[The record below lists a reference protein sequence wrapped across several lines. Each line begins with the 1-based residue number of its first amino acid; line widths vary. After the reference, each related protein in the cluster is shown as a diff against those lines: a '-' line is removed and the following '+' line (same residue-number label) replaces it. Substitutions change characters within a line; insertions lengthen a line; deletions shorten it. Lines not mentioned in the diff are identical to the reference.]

1 LDQPTP
7 IEKDNPLGMSARASY
22 SDYWP
27 TTSSKDKPHDECG
40 VFGIHAPGQDVANV
54 TYFGL
59 YALQH
64 RGQESA
70 GITVSYGERLETI
83 KDMGLVSQVFD
94 DPHVLGNLRG
104 NPALGHTRYSTT
116 GSAKVLNAQPMV
128 YDHPQIGPVAIGHN
142 GNLTNYQHLRQE
154 FEEKGVEFET
164 SSDTE
169 VMLRL
174 IGQTPGPDLKTVLR
188 RSLPRLEG
196 AYSLVLL
203 TRDSLVGVRDQLG
216 FRPLCIGTMG
226 DGTVSPAR
234 PAPSTPSAP
243 STCVTSSPARS

>member
-104 NPALGHTRYSTT
+104 NLALGHTRYSTT

-142 GNLTNYQHLRQE
+142 
-154 FEEKGVEFET
+154 
-164 SSDTE
+164 
-169 VMLRL
+169 
-174 IGQTPGPDLKTVLR
+174 PP
-188 RSLPRLEG
+188 P
-196 AYSLVLL
+196 
-203 TRDSLVGVRDQLG
+203 GVRGEGRRVRAGSWSGCLHRHDGRRHRVASETCALDPVRAKYVRDVEPGEVVIINDKGNDGEYPVSVPIQLEMD
-216 FRPLCIGTMG
+216 RLSLEPK
-226 DGTVSPAR
+226 VRAEPAG
-234 PAPSTPSAP
+234 
-243 STCVTSSPARS
+243 RSGA